1 MSFDIS
7 PTFSESRALQPSNLD
22 HACSTCLLRL
32 LNGSSE
38 NGWEDGCGKL
48 KASHK
53 SKDRNV
59 SLYRSSSSMIL
70 ASF

>member
-7 PTFSESRALQPSNLD
+7 PTFSESRALQPSHLD

-32 LNGSSE
+32 LSGSSE

-48 KASHK
+48 KASDK
-53 SKDRNV
+53 SKDPNV
-59 SLYRSSSSMIL
+59 SLYRSSFSMIL